1 MKKTLVAL
9 SAAAT
14 LGAATLTVPTAANAY
29 PVWVVPAIIAA
40 GVGGVVVAG
49 AATSAAY
56 ADDRYYAGPR
66 GTVYVQPTAP
76 AAGCYVARERTPSG
90 WRRVRVCP

>member
-9 SAAAT
+9 SAAAA
-14 LGAATLTVPTAANAY
+14 LGAATLTVPTSANAY
-29 PVWVVPAIIAA
+29 PVWVIPAIIAA

-49 AATSAAY
+49 AASSAAY
-56 ADDRYYAGPR
+56 ADPYYGPR

-76 AAGCYVARERTPSG
+76 RATGCYTARERTSQG
-90 WRRVRVCP
+90 WRRVRVCQ